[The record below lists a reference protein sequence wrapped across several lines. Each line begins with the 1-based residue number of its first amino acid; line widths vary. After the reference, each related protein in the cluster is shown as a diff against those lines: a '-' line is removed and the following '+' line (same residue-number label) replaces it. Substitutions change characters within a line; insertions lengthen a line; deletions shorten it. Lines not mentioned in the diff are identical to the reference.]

1 MSDTFIDKTRSVN
14 RVTRFLAVGA
24 CAGLLAACTTTQQ
37 ATVSQADIKCGFL
50 GPACGQ
56 LTPGQEGQVAL
67 RYVNPAAKWSQYSK
81 IMIQPV
87 TFWGDENSKV
97 SAEDQQRLV
106 NFLYTALDQEL
117 AKQFQV
123 VDQDGPD
130 VMKLQVAVTDLAA
143 ATPGLRTMTM
153 LIPQA
158 RLLST
163 LKRGATGSYP
173 FVGGAQAEFKVTD
186 SVTGQVL
193 VAGVDRRIGGG
204 NISTAAQWEWGDA
217 ENVMKDW
224 AKLAVEPPVGV
235 DQGHGEAGLRRRS
248 RVFDLALPAGD

>member
-1 MSDTFIDKTRSVN
+1 MNKSSMAIGAT
-14 RVTRFLAVGA
+14 AV
-24 CAGLLAACTTTQQ
+24 LLAACGTTQQ
-37 ATVSQADIKCGFL
+37 ATVSPADLKCGFL
-50 GPACGQ
+50 GPACAQ
-56 LTPGQEGQVAL
+56 LSPGSEGQIAL

-173 FVGGAQAEFKVTD
+173 FVGGAQAEFKLTD
-186 SVTGQVL
+186 STTSAL
-193 VAGVDRRIGGG
+193 LAAGVDRRIGGG
-204 NISTAAQWEWGDA
+204 SISTAAQWQWGDA
-217 ENVMKDW
+217 ENAMTAWARLAAQRLSSW
-224 AKLAVEPPVGV
+224 AKGTAK
-235 DQGHGEAGLRRRS
+235 AS
-248 RVFDLALPAGD
+248 